1 MLVSSIDVKEFRGI
15 KAFAKPLELRTFNVL
30 VGRNNVGK
38 SSILQALYLLSDRAE
53 PYGDEP
59 HIFLAKLVGA
69 QLVYGY
75 TGRAE
80 ISYEFGSKITLEN
93 VVIGGSS
100 FDRLGVE
107 GLKLIINGYSIEQR
121 RYRVVSGAVHE
132 FAGNEYVTMQT
143 GGRTVAVP
151 LHQVVM
157 ERLSLGRRSPVLY
170 IPNTTEAFNA
180 LHSFVYNSFGE
191 AVKRGLNVNIAR
203 EYLNKVVYDR
213 FTEVFPGPGNELY
226 ARKEVGDG
234 VLYVRLKDLGE
245 GIKRFVLA
253 YLAIEILN
261 PALVLWDDIEVALH
275 PSLAYTLLKW
285 LAESGR
291 QVVIAT
297 HSIDVLESVVI
308 ANPKDAHVILLKKDA
323 NDIVYHKTLD
333 IDEVEEILEKSIDI
347 RAIIEGV
354 VE

>member
-1 MLVSSIDVKEFRGI
+1 MLVSSVDVKEFRGV
-15 KAFAKPLELRTFNVL
+15 KAFANPLELRMFNVL
-30 VGRNNVGK
+30 VGRNSVGK
-38 SSILQALYLLSDRAE
+38 SSILQALYLLSDHAE

-59 HIFLAKLVGA
+59 HKFLTKLVGA
-69 QLVYGY
+69 LLVYGY

-80 ISYEFGSKITLEN
+80 ISYEFGSKITLER
-93 VVIGGSS
+93 VVVDGNS
-100 FDRLGVE
+100 FDRLDVE
-107 GLKLIINGYSIEQR
+107 GLRLIISGDSVER
-121 RYRVVSGAVHE
+121 RYRIASGTIHE
-132 FAGNEYVTMQT
+132 LAGDEYATIQT
-143 GGRTVAVP
+143 DGRTVTTY

-157 ERLSLGRRSPVLY
+157 ERLSLGRRSRVLY

-180 LHSFVYNSFGE
+180 LHKFVYNSLGE
-191 AVKRGLNVNIAR
+191 AVKRGLNVSVAR

-213 FTEVFPGPGNELY
+213 FTEVFLGSRDELY
-226 ARKEVGDG
+226 ARKEVGNG

-253 YLAIEILN
+253 YLATEILN

-275 PSLAYTLLKW
+275 PSLAHILLKW

-291 QVVIAT
+291 QIVIAT
-297 HSIDVLESVVI
+297 HSIDVLESVVMVKPRN
-308 ANPKDAHVILLKKDA
+308 AQVILLKKDA
-323 NDIVYHKTLD
+323 NDIVYHKALE
-333 IDEVEEILEKSIDI
+333 IDEVEEILEKNIDI

>member
-1 MLVSSIDVKEFRGI
+1 MLVSSVDVKEFRGV
-15 KAFAKPLELRTFNVL
+15 KAFAKLLGLRMFNVL

-38 SSILQALYLLSDRAE
+38 SSILQALYLLSDRVE

-59 HIFLAKLVGA
+59 HRFLAKLVGA
-69 QLVYGY
+69 PLVYGY

-80 ISYEFGSKITLEN
+80 ISYEFGSKVTLEN

-100 FDRLGVE
+100 FERLTVE
-107 GLKLIINGYSIEQR
+107 GLKLIINGYSIER
-121 RYRVVSGAVHE
+121 RYRIASGTMHE
-132 FAGNEYVTMQT
+132 LAGDEYATIQT
-143 GGRTVAVP
+143 AGRTVTTY
-151 LHQVVM
+151 LHRVVV
-157 ERLSLGRRSPVLY
+157 ERLSLGRRSLALY
-170 IPNTTEAFNA
+170 IPNTTEAFDA
-180 LHSFVYNSFGE
+180 LHKFVYNSFGE

-226 ARKEVGDG
+226 ARKEVSEG

-297 HSIDVLESVVI
+297 HSIDVLESVVM
-308 ANPKDAHVILLKKDA
+308 ANPKDAQVILLKKDA
-323 NDIVYHKTLD
+323 NDIVYHKALD
-333 IDEVEEILEKSIDI
+333 IDEVEEILEKNIDI
-347 RAIIEGV
+347 RTIIEGV
-354 VE
+354 IE